1 MFSKPPSK
9 ASAFNGRKSGENDE
23 IPMTSDTETATEP
36 GLYVHVPFCIRKC
49 AYCDFA
55 SEAPPNPVR
64 IERYLD
70 ALEIELGSLPDD
82 FHPATVFIGG
92 GTPTAL
98 GGAAL
103 DRLLSAVRTRAP
115 NPAEWTC
122 EANPGTV
129 SPDTAAR
136 LAAGGV
142 NRISLGA
149 PSFDPSALA
158 LLGRAHTAE
167 AIAESVSILR
177 AAGLANLSLDLIYG
191 VPGRGIDTLASD
203 LDRLLALAPEHISAY
218 LLSIE
223 AGTPLAARVSEGS
236 VDSVSDDDALAQF
249 DAVRARLKAAG
260 YGHYEISNFA
270 RPGLEC
276 RHNLLYWS
284 GGEYLGVGPAA
295 HSHWHGARWG
305 NVLSLEAWAD
315 ALSKGWNPRAFEERL
330 APEARARET
339 LVFSLRRLAGVRRA
353 EFRANT
359 GFDLDALCGDTL
371 DRLARDGLLVCD
383 NDAVRLSD
391 RALFISD
398 AVFAELV

>member
-1 MFSKPPSK
+1 MK
-9 ASAFNGRKSGENDE
+9 
-23 IPMTSDTETATEP
+23 MTEAP
-36 GLYVHVPFCIRKC
+36 GLYVHVPFCARKC
-49 AYCDFA
+49 SYCDFA
-55 SEAPPNPVR
+55 SEAPPDPAR

-103 DRLLSAVRTRAP
+103 DRLLAAVRSRAP
-115 NPAEWTC
+115 SPVEWTC
-122 EANPGTV
+122 EANPGSV
-129 SPDTAAR
+129 SPETAAR

-149 PSFDPSALA
+149 PSFDPAALA
-158 LLGRAHTAE
+158 FLGRAHSAD

-191 VPGRGIDTLASD
+191 IPGRSADGLRSD
-203 LDRLLALAPEHISAY
+203 LDRILGLDPVHISAY

-223 AGTPLAARVSEGS
+223 AGTPLAGRIADGEIEA
-236 VDSVSDDDALAQF
+236 DSDEDALEQF
-249 DAVRARLKAAG
+249 DAIRTRLTGAG

-270 RPGLEC
+270 RPGFEC

-295 HSHWHGARWG
+295 HSHWRGARWG
-305 NVLSLEAWAD
+305 NVRSLDAWA
-315 ALSKGWNPRAFEERL
+315 AAGSKGGNPRAFEERL

-339 LVFSLRRLAGVRRA
+339 LVFSLRRLAGVHRA
-353 EFRANT
+353 EFKART

-371 DRLARDGLLVCD
+371 RRLADDGLLVLD
-383 NDAVRLSD
+383 VDTVRLAD